1 MQPYCGFVKNT
12 MAQEKKYDVFISSK
26 SEDYPIAEK
35 VYDFLVANGLTVFLA
50 STELRRIGEAEY
62 SEAVDAA
69 IDGSHHMVVVTTS
82 LEYLNSKWVRYEWT
96 TFANDL
102 RSNYKEGN
110 LLTILG
116 PKIQLKDL
124 PTALRHKQSFS
135 IKSYKENI
143 LDYLYKDKRFDNL
156 EAHLRTY
163 SKPTPRPQSK
173 QWIWIACAVVAIVIG
188 AVAMFVKNRNTQPS
202 IESTIAVETQRQD
215 SIARALQAE
224 ADRLAQERAR
234 LDEQAQKAEEQ
245 RKAEAAKPKATATT
259 APKATTTT
267 TSTTTTTKVETPA
280 KVDPLAAAQAKA
292 AAGDAAACYQVALAY
307 KNGEGVA
314 KNLSTAFQYMKSAAE
329 KGYTSAYIEV
339 AKMYHGGRGVTKD
352 RDVAEQWYQKAADAG
367 NAEARRI
374 LLNM

>member
-1 MQPYCGFVKNT
+1 MS
-12 MAQEKKYDVFISSK
+12 QEKKYDVFISSK

-35 VYDFLVANGLTVFLA
+35 VYDFLVDNGLTVFLA
-50 STELRRIGEAEY
+50 SRELRRIGEAEY

-110 LLTILG
+110 LLTILD

-135 IKSYKENI
+135 IKSYQENI
-143 LDYLYKDKRFDNL
+143 LDYLYKDKRFDDL
-156 EAHLRTY
+156 EAHLQTY
-163 SKPTPRPQSK
+163 RKPTPKPQSK
-173 QWIWIACAVVAIVIG
+173 QWIWIACAVIAIVIG
-188 AVAMFVKNRNTQPS
+188 AVAVFMKNRSAQPS
-202 IESTIAVETQRQD
+202 IEPTVAVETQRQD

-224 ADRLAQERAR
+224 AERLAQERAR
-234 LDEQAQKAEEQ
+234 LEQQAQKAEEQ
-245 RKAEAAKPKATATT
+245 RKTEAAKPKAPAAT

-267 TSTTTTTKVETPA
+267 TPTTTTTKVETTM
-280 KVDPLAAAQAKA
+280 KVDPLAAAKAKA
-292 AAGDAAACYQVALAY
+292 DAGDAASCYQVAQAY
-307 KNGEGVA
+307 KSGNGVQ
-314 KNLSTAFQYMKSAAE
+314 KNLATAFQYMKVAAD
-329 KGYTSAYIEV
+329 KGYEPAYIEV
-339 AKMYHGGRGVTKD
+339 AKMYHGGRGVTKN
-352 RDVAEQWYQKAADAG
+352 RDIAEQWYQKAAEAG

>member
-1 MQPYCGFVKNT
+1 

-245 RKAEAAKPKATATT
+245 RNAEAAKQKATATT

-267 TSTTTTTKVETPA
+267 TSTMTTTKVETPA

-329 KGYTSAYIEV
+329 KGYTPAYIEV
-339 AKMYHGGRGVTKD
+339 AKMYHGGRGVAKD

>member
-1 MQPYCGFVKNT
+1 

-163 SKPTPRPQSK
+163 SKPTPKPQSK

-215 SIARALQAE
+215 SITRALQAE

-234 LDEQAQKAEEQ
+234 LEEQARKAEQQ
-245 RKAEAAKPKATATT
+245 RKAEAAKPM
-259 APKATTTT
+259 ATTTT
-267 TSTTTTTKVETPA
+267 TTAATATPKKVATSQTSPF
-280 KVDPLAAAQAKA
+280 AAAQAKA
-292 AAGDAAACYQVALAY
+292 DAGDAAACYQVALAY

-329 KGYTSAYIEV
+329 KGYTPAYIEV

>member
-1 MQPYCGFVKNT
+1 MS
-12 MAQEKKYDVFISSK
+12 QEKKYDVFISSK

-163 SKPTPRPQSK
+163 SKPTPKPQSK

-224 ADRLAQERAR
+224 SDRLAQERAR

-267 TSTTTTTKVETPA
+267 TSTTTTTKVETAA

-292 AAGDAAACYQVALAY
+292 DAGDAAACYQVALAY

-329 KGYTSAYIEV
+329 KGHTPAYIEV